1 MGHAGRINVPA
12 RHIIPQ
18 LAFSPNYDSHLDC
31 ITKRTA
37 TGFPKWVCAQP
48 TCAYGNSRLRI
59 GAAWRL
65 TPRWACTHSSL
76 TVSIRVAKVGARL
89 RIKDKTKE

>member
-18 LAFSPNYDSHLDC
+18 LAVSPNYDSHLDC

-37 TGFPKWVCAQP
+37 TGYPKWVCAQP
-48 TCAYGNSRLRI
+48 TCAYGNSRLNQCSPEAYRKLSRYAI
-59 GAAWRL
+59 QVLWL
-65 TPRWACTHSSL
+65 TILA
-76 TVSIRVAKVGARL
+76 
-89 RIKDKTKE
+89 